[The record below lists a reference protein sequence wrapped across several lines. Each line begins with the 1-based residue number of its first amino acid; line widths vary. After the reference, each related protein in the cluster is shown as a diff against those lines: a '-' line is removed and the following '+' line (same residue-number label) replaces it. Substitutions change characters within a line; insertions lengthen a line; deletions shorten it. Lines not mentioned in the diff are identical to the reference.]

1 VPEAGRNAWRDPG
14 PCHCVNALTTHWLI
28 CNRAFRWTRILNAPT
43 EGLGLAIL
51 HFEQE
56 QYQRSNEVF
65 FNLDSERHDQSF
77 IRFCVGRNYFL
88 CSNLSEARIWFERSL
103 QITPAFRWTHYELS
117 RLLDILGDVSG
128 ACVQMAAF
136 ARSSLEQSTIFELN
150 ETHVKEMVRVAHR
163 AFEQDRELTIYL
175 YRLIC
180 DIGVRDY
187 LSELRVIEYQL
198 DGKRLTEAVTS
209 IGRLTDLH
217 TLDAWGLLVLSR
229 IQFAQGNSSLAS
241 ATIVMALETDTSS
254 HSIKIAATHALLS
267 FRLLDEAH
275 SYYTYVLRGLIGHDI
290 SLDEEI
296 YGVRFRLGVMRRD
309 HDWLIV
315 NCRAVGFLERIPN
328 WLCVE
333 GLFNFSLPGVLS
345 TPPDLEVA
353 NELQAFLETQQP
365 YTIGTILSL
374 LQSYS
379 HGRLWDKVAQLEA
392 EIESDPL
399 FEHHEVVLRRFECLC
414 SALRMGE
421 AEDFYYKYYSEK
433 QLRHWEACVVLR
445 FLAEAKMWLQ
455 AEKLLLYFFDSY
467 YYLPDGNFFILKLCR
482 RFSNHSEVIRKIDAS
497 STSKKPVQY
506 DQLRTLLI
514 DDLIIKSGSR
524 SSYVDTTYHA
534 AELSYQNALFH
545 KLPAQKAHR
554 YPSIAG
560 YLCADK
566 AYFFPAL
573 TFFASVATHKSE
585 DTKPEWFLFLD
596 SDVPD
601 GWISIGGNFAKKIG
615 LKIKIVRESEFAQ
628 GRIANTES
636 YGIFTGGNTLSSA
649 AFLRIYAAKYL
660 YILGKFERA
669 IYFDSDIVCN
679 QDLLPLVSLPFDAAL
694 VLARREEVSPEIQR
708 VTDQHCLAPM
718 TYFNS
723 GVLVFNL
730 AAHNIEAHISEAIW
744 ISEHKASCLIFHDQC
759 ALNIAFANTVKFL
772 DPRINFFIRSN
783 RPDNG
788 DTSSALLLHF
798 LDQPKP
804 WSLAYERGCR
814 AIWWR
819 YAGIVRMLLSSP
831 DYNAIVAA
839 SN

>member
-1 VPEAGRNAWRDPG
+1 MNAS
-14 PCHCVNALTTHWLI
+14 
-28 CNRAFRWTRILNAPT
+28 T

-65 FNLDSERHDQSF
+65 FSLDSEGHDQSF
-77 IRFCVGRNYFL
+77 IKFCVGRNYLF

-117 RLLDILGDVSG
+117 RLLDISGDLPG
-128 ACVQMAAF
+128 ACQQMAAF
-136 ARSSLEQSTIFELN
+136 VKNSLERSTIFELN
-150 ETHVKEMVRVAHR
+150 EMHIKEMVRVAHR
-163 AFEQDRELTIYL
+163 AFEQDRELPMHL

-187 LSELRVIEYQL
+187 LSELRVIEHQL
-198 DGKRLTEAVTS
+198 DGKRLTEAV
-209 IGRLTDLH
+209 INIEKLTELH
-217 TLDAWGLLVLSR
+217 ALDAWGLLVLSR

-241 ATIVMALETDTSS
+241 ATIAMALETDSS
-254 HSIKIAATHALLS
+254 SYSIKVAAAHALLS
-267 FRLLDEAH
+267 FRLLDEAY
-275 SYYTYVLRGLIGHDI
+275 SYYTYVLRGMIGHSI
-290 SLDEEI
+290 SFDEEI
-296 YGVRFRLGVMRRD
+296 YGIRFRLGIMRRD
-309 HDWLIV
+309 HSWLV
-315 NCRAVGFLERIPN
+315 TNCRVVGFLERIPN

-379 HGRLWDKVAQLEA
+379 HGRLWDKVLQLEA
-392 EIESDPL
+392 EIKANPL

-414 SALRMGE
+414 SASKMGE
-421 AEDFYYKYYSEK
+421 AEVFYHKYYSDR

-455 AEKLLLYFFDSY
+455 AEKLLLCFFDDCY
-467 YYLPDGNFFILKLCR
+467 HLPDGNFFILKLCR
-482 RFSNHSEVIRKIDAS
+482 RFSNHLEVIQKIDEAPMGE
-497 STSKKPVQY
+497 KPAQY

-514 DDLIIKSGSR
+514 DDLVIKDGSR
-524 SSYVDTTYHA
+524 PSCVDTTHHA

-545 KLPAQKAHR
+545 KSSAQKAHR
-554 YPSIAG
+554 YPAVAG

-573 TFFASVATHKSE
+573 TFFASIATHKSG
-585 DTKPEWFLFLD
+585 DSKLEWFIFLA
-596 SDVPD
+596 SDVPES
-601 GWISIGGNFAKKIG
+601 WTAIAGNFAKKIG
-615 LKIKIVRESEFAQ
+615 LKIKIVRELEFVQ
-628 GRIANTES
+628 GGVVHTES

-660 YILGKFERA
+660 YMLGKFERA

-679 QDLLPLVSLPFDAAL
+679 QDLLPLASLPFHAAL
-694 VLARREEVSPEIQR
+694 VLARREEVSPEIQH
-708 VTDQHCLAPM
+708 VTEQHHLAPM
-718 TYFNS
+718 SYFNS

-730 AAHNIEAHISEAIW
+730 AVHSIEFHISEAIR
-744 ISEHKASCLIFHDQC
+744 ISENKASYLIFHDQC
-759 ALNIAFANTVKFL
+759 ALNIAFANTAKFL
-772 DPRINFFIRSN
+772 DQKFNFFIRSN

-814 AIWWR
+814 VIWWR
-819 YAGIVRMLLSSP
+819 YAGIVRVLLSSP